1 MLDPILAI
9 RQSLD
14 FQEFMVY
21 RGTDEQIR
29 ITIQGHMGAPS
40 PQGGGLERVLEDPR

>member
-21 RGTDEQIR
+21 WGTDEQIG
-29 ITIQGHMGAPS
+29 ITIQEHMGTPS
-40 PQGGGLERVLEDPR
+40 L